1 MNLLSVDNCIEL
13 LRSSAIH
20 ANQLCYEL
28 LAKKANLYANND
40 ALVRLKDDDDDDD
53 DDGCGPLDGL
63 YSNGLHIAAVFIIL
77 VASVIGTIIPIIGKR
92 VPMLRMHDYVYAVG
106 KCIGTGVM
114 MAVGMIHMINEA
126 VQGFGAKCVPSNFKE
141 MYEA

>member
-1 MNLLSVDNCIEL
+1 MKMLSVNNCVEL
-13 LRSSAIH
+13 LRSNAIH
-20 ANQLCYEL
+20 TNHFCYEL
-28 LAKKANLYANND
+28 LAKKINLHANNEVY
-40 ALVRLKDDDDDDD
+40 AELKHD

-63 YSNGLHIAAVFIIL
+63 YSNWLHIAAVFIIL

-126 VQGFGAKCVPSNFKE
+126 VHGFHA
-141 MYEA
+141 